1 MSAFGKLRLGVAAAS
16 VACLAAGIALAQQAA
31 GQRDATQL
39 RDDVPGRAATD
50 QADQTRQPVRDRIRS
65 RATTQIEQRNVQ
77 LQAGGSNQE
86 VEKFLAGCLLQ
97 KNKCEVEFAQLAQQ
111 QSQNPEVKQFAQMLE
126 KDHQKIVQQLEQL
139 AGGQAGQTST
149 RTQRQTETNAT
160 GQNDAQRQPADT
172 TRLPGSPGATQT
184 TRSETQ
190 TANYGSQEMSGP
202 FAQLAQVEK
211 QIGERQ
217 KQAMLD
223 ELQQKSGVEFDKCYV
238 GSQVGAHMQSLAA
251 LEVISQQQ
259 GELAQ
264 IAQQAQPTVQQHLDH
279 AKQLAKQLEGAA
291 NEPGSQAERQR
302 PRTQRQ

>member
-1 MSAFGKLRLGVAAAS
+1 MSAFGKLKLGVAAAS

-31 GQRDATQL
+31 GQRNATQL

-50 QADQTRQPVRDRIRS
+50 QADRTTQPQRERIRS
-65 RATTQIEQRNVQ
+65 STTQIDQRN
-77 LQAGGSNQE
+77 LRSQAGGQNQQ
-86 VEKFLAGCLLQ
+86 VDQFLAGCLLA
-97 KNKCEVEFAQLAQQ
+97 KNKAEIEFAKLAQQ

-126 KDHQKIVQQLEQL
+126 QDHQQLVQQLEPL
-139 AGGQAGQTST
+139 AGGQAGETST
-149 RTQRQTETNAT
+149 RIESQSRISAT

-184 TRSETQ
+184 TRSQTQ
-190 TANYGSQEMSGP
+190 TEAYGSQEMSGP
-202 FAQLAQVEK
+202 FAQLAKVEK

-223 ELQQKSGVEFDKCYV
+223 DLQQKSGAEFDKCYV
-238 GSQVGAHMQSLAA
+238 GAMVGSHIQSLAS
-251 LEVISQQQ
+251 LEVLSQQQ
-259 GELAQ
+259 GQLAQ
-264 IAQQAQPTVQQHLDH
+264 VAQQAQPTVQQHLDH

-291 NEPGSQAERQR
+291 NQPGSQAERQR